1 MPVTLAQVNT
11 QIDTTM
17 AARTPAIPN
26 YDINRGAKRIC
37 NAIDNGQGQFQI
49 DLALNYTAF
58 QYAVESLVIWPTATL
73 GEVNSLVGDLLDEG
87 LWP

>member
-26 YDINRGAKRIC
+26 YDINRGSKRIC

-49 DLALNYTAF
+49 DLALNKTAF
-58 QYAVESLVIWPTATL
+58 QYAFESLVIWPTATL
-73 GEVNSLVGDLLDEG
+73 LEVDALVGDLLDEG